1 MYLDRDCAK
10 KRVEY
15 SVLYQV
21 LNHWTVQLNS
31 CLSAKYKNPIYAF
44 PDLERYTFAHV
55 ISVSHAEPKDLK
67 LPVWWFYK
75 SQWRNFSLWLS
86 KMKTN
91 NHSCIVI
98 HWPCRYQKDHS
109 KHCKSQVEGLLSL
122 LSKLLDG
129 TAAIVHI
136 CLWGKSQSPHDDK
149 TLNLVHVRDIFECR
163 EK

>member
-31 CLSAKYKNPIYAF
+31 CLSAKYTNPIYAF

-67 LPVWWFYK
+67 LPVWWFYN

-98 HWPCRYQKDHS
+98 HWPCRYQKDHL

-149 TLNLVHVRDIFECR
+149 TLNLVHVLDIFECR